1 MKFSAKKCNAN
12 DFESRKK
19 QKRAENFNFRARQS
33 EKYLIKNQYGFT
45 PAASARKED
54 FLRP

>member
-45 PAASARKED
+45 PAASTRKED